1 MKERKIRLL
10 SVEDAKNFVKVA
22 TGCDFDVDL
31 YDNSIMIDAKS
42 IIGVLSMDLRHVL
55 TVRYPGENEELDA
68 FLDDQMKGIEK
79 IA

>member
-10 SVEDAKNFVKVA
+10 SVEDAKNFVKVT

-55 TVRYPGENEELDA
+55 TVRYSGENKELEA
-68 FLDDQMKGIEK
+68 FLDGHMKGIEK

>member
-1 MKERKIRLL
+1 MKERKIRLH
-10 SVEDAKNFVKVA
+10 SVEDAKDFVSVT

-31 YDNSIMIDAKS
+31 FDNSIMIDAKS

-55 TVRYPGENEELDA
+55 VVRYSGENENLEE
-68 FLDDQMKGIEK
+68 FLDDHDINVAK